1 MARNFNNLED
11 LNIRLKNLDD
21 TAKEL
26 NCLNL
31 VEIVIN
37 GLVIDAPMGRLNI
50 SDWGYKKFKE
60 ISWEVYGYNG
70 VYKDKYLYDITIYL
84 KY

>member
-1 MARNFNNLED
+1 MERKFNNLEEI
-11 LNIRLKNLDD
+11 NKCLKNLDD
-21 TAKEL
+21 TAKGL

-37 GLVIDAPMGRLNI
+37 GLVVDAPMGRLNI

-60 ISWEVYGYNG
+60 ISWEVYGYKG
-70 VYKDKYLYDITIYL
+70 VYKDKYLYDITIYIN
-84 KY
+84 Y